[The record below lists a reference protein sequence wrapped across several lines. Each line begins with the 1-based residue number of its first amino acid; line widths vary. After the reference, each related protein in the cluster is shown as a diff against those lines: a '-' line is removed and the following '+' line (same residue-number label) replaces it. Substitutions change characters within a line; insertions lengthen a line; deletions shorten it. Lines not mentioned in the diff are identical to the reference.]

1 MISYSQR
8 KKRKRLNM
16 VAAHAANV
24 LDPSLPSSN
33 EHALMA
39 SDHDDSKFYLPEYNP
54 KDYAKWSLEFTVAMT
69 ENVGLIL
76 SGDLEESN
84 DEEENKL
91 FLKYNKILFQKLF
104 QAVGKRKDSA
114 GLATISGP
122 NQTFVHS
129 RDGIKA
135 WNALQLFHNKPTMQ
149 NKLLAINQLIGC
161 KQEPKENALQFT
173 LKVQEALAH
182 AKNLN
187 LTLDEIAVAVYMN
200 GFLPKYRTNLE
211 AISVSDTKMEIEK
224 IYDVVSQYELRLDAA
239 QKSDAASALAA
250 NDNSEDISDRR
261 PKKFKKKSKI
271 RKEFAKSAADDVTDN
286 STLASAIM
294 KYISEQ
300 ANFASTSATSNT
312 ASAASKTCYYC
323 KAPGH
328 IAANCF
334 KKKKADAANGGS
346 SKYGPKQNARL
357 AKEDSVT
364 SSRESCF
371 IAMEDPLCSP
381 CHDSVASNFACSAV
395 DSANASTTLMKFYA
409 DSGASSH
416 MINASQAHLL
426 VGSTSS
432 TCNITTAGGRLNA
445 VASGSLPVPVA
456 AGEPTL
462 AVSGLYNNL
471 YSIPRATAGGRVA
484 VLTAGKFCLYD
495 PAQVTV
501 RGKAVLEGLRV
512 GNMYEVNLSVPTATP
527 DADITPPE
535 SALLADVVPDNSA
548 LLWHQRLNHCSNATL
563 KRMNKLSNGK
573 LFSARDFKLFNKKLC
588 PGCALGKMKML
599 PITRRP
605 AAHDPSAEELKPGE
619 LIMLDLLVS
628 PVLSTGGSS
637 YALVIL
643 DCATKKSWVKFLQQ
657 KNDVVSKL
665 REWLG
670 DVRADGIKPTAFTT
684 LRSDNG
690 GEFSS
695 SDFLDLCRSEGLKL
709 QHSAP
714 YTHVH
719 GVERV
724 IQTLQNSARCNLIN
738 SNMPKRFWAEA
749 LAYSTYV
756 YNSLPAAGSTKSK
769 HEKWSAVK
777 PDLRQLRTFGSLV
790 YAREYDV
797 TRSKWDDRAFR
808 GRFLG
813 YCDRSPGSYRVWKPD
828 SQLAVTTR
836 NVVFDEQVSPDP
848 GAAELSPLD
857 DAFLTPIGD
866 IKPQP
871 DPEYLSI
878 PGLTTPADSQPA
890 VPSSVP
896 RSSSQSSSPFLTAEN
911 APGLAAT
918 DKKRKLVEEYMNMSN
933 RISSRTRSKHAGS
946 PPTSASVPSHVPS
959 STSEHGLYADVRV
972 RTAAELRL
980 PQSYKAAMNSPEAA
994 HWKEAVQAEVQSLI
1008 DNDVI
1013 EVMEYD
1019 LMMDVL
1025 DLKWVFTVKETID
1038 GVIARWKARCTARG
1052 DLMKKGVNYGE
1063 TFAPVVRFETLRFLL
1078 AYAAAH
1084 NWPVHQMDVV
1094 TAFLYGLME
1103 GPDVYVKLPPGYPI
1117 PPHLR
1122 HLPPEKLMG
1131 KLKKALYGIK
1141 QAPRLWND
1149 TIDKFML
1156 EHGFTR
1162 SNTDACLYWRDTAL
1176 SSGGVDRLF
1185 VGIFVDDIV
1194 ITGSSLAAINMFKE
1208 QLSAA
1213 YSMKDMGELRYCLG
1227 MEVTTLPNGQRK
1239 ISQRKYVKDMLVRFG
1254 LQNAHAEP
1262 TPMDHNL
1269 KLTAQVER
1277 LSPEVWVKSQKFPYR
1292 EIVGSLMYL
1301 MICTRPDICYAVT
1314 TLSRY
1319 LNCHGPMH
1327 HAAALRVL
1335 RYVKGTRKLGI
1346 IYSRKD
1352 PAASPAQ
1359 SEVYGYSDSD
1369 HAANVDD
1376 RRSITGY
1383 VFFYAGGPIT
1393 WKTKTQPRTA
1403 LSSTE
1408 AEYMALAAASCEAMS
1423 LRYLQEDFGI
1433 PPTLPTLIHEDNSG
1447 AIAMSINPVHYKQTK
1462 HIHYRFHFIREC
1474 VDFGDVRIQYINTK
1488 EMIADALTKALAKV
1502 TFLNLRKPLLGG
1514 EPPEG
1519 DSDDDE

>member
-1 MISYSQR
+1 MFNYIQR
-8 KKRKRLNM
+8 KKRTRLNM

-24 LDPSLPSSN
+24 LDSSLSSSN

-39 SDHDDSKFYLPEYNP
+39 SDDSKYLPEYNP

-76 SGDLEESN
+76 SGDLEDS
-84 DEEENKL
+84 EEEDENKV

-114 GLATISGP
+114 GLSTISGP
-122 NQTFVHS
+122 NNVFVHS
-129 RDGIKA
+129 RDGLKA
-135 WNALQLFHNKPTMQ
+135 WNALKLFHNQPTMQ

-161 KQEPKENALQFT
+161 KQQPKDSALDFT
-173 LKVQEALAH
+173 LRVQEALAH
-182 AKNLN
+182 AQNLN
-187 LTLDEIAVAVYMN
+187 LTLEEIAVAVYMN
-200 GFLPKYRTNLE
+200 GFLQKYRTNLE
-211 AISVSDTKMEIEK
+211 AIAVSDTKMEISK
-224 IYDVVSQYELRLDAA
+224 IYDVVSQFELRLDAA
-239 QKSDAASALAA
+239 QKSEAASALAA

-312 ASAASKTCYYC
+312 ASASSKTCYYC

-334 KKKKADAANGGS
+334 KKKKADASNAGGG
-346 SKYGPKQNARL
+346 SKYGPKQNARF
-357 AKEDSVT
+357 AEEDIS

-371 IAMEDPLCSP
+371 IAMEDPVCSP
-381 CHDSVASNFACSAV
+381 CNNSVSSNYACSAV
-395 DSANASTTLMKFYA
+395 ENASTLMKFYA

-426 VGSTSS
+426 VDSTSS
-432 TCNITTAGGRLNA
+432 TCNITTAGGRLHA
-445 VASGSLPVPVA
+445 VAVGSLPVPVA

-512 GNMYEVNLSVPTATP
+512 GNMYEVNLSVPTAAP
-527 DADITPPE
+527 DAVIDTPE
-535 SALLADVVPDNSA
+535 NALLADVVPDNNA

-563 KRMNKLSNGK
+563 KRMNKLANGK

-599 PITRRP
+599 PITRHP

-628 PVLSTGGSS
+628 PVVSTGGSS

-643 DCATKKSWVKFLQQ
+643 DCATRKSWVKFLQQ
-657 KNDVVSKL
+657 KSDVVPKL

-670 DVRADGIKPTAFTT
+670 DVRADGVKPTAFTT

-690 GEFSS
+690 GEFTSS
-695 SDFLDLCRSEGLKL
+695 EFLDLCRSEGLKL

-719 GVERV
+719 AVERV
-724 IQTLQNSARCNLIN
+724 IQTLQNSARCNLLN

-749 LAYSTYV
+749 LAYSTHV
-756 YNSLPAAGSTKSK
+756 YNCLPSAGSTKSK

-777 PDLRQLRTFGSLV
+777 PDLNLLRTFGSLV
-790 YAREYDV
+790 YAREYDAN
-797 TRSKWDDRAFR
+797 RSKWDDRAFR

-828 SQLAVTTR
+828 SQIAVATR
-836 NVVFDEQVSPDP
+836 NVVFDEHVSPDP
-848 GAAELSPLD
+848 TAAESSPLD
-857 DAFLTPIGD
+857 DDFLTPIGD

-871 DPEYLSI
+871 DPDYLSI
-878 PGLTTPADSQPA
+878 PGLTVPAVSQPA
-890 VPSSVP
+890 GPSP
-896 RSSSQSSSPFLTAEN
+896 ASSLPSSSPPPLFTAEN

-918 DKKRKLVEEYMNMSN
+918 DKKRKLVEEYMNLSN
-933 RISSRTRSKHAGS
+933 RISSRLRSKHAS
-946 PPTSASVPSHVPS
+946 SSVNSSIPASVPNHAHIPS
-959 STSEHGLYADVRV
+959 STPEHSLYADVRV
-972 RTAAELRL
+972 LTAAELRL
-980 PQSYKAAMNSPEAA
+980 PQSYNAAMKSPEAA

-1025 DLKWVFTVKETID
+1025 ELKWVFTVKETIE

-1052 DLMKKGVNYGE
+1052 DLMKKGINYGE

-1156 EHGFTR
+1156 DHGFTR
-1162 SNTDACLYWRDTAL
+1162 SNSDACLYWRDTAL

-1194 ITGSSLAAINMFKE
+1194 ITGSSLAAINAFKE
-1208 QLSAA
+1208 QLSAV
-1213 YSMKDMGELRYCLG
+1213 YNMKDMGELRYCLG
-1227 MEVTTLPNGQRK
+1227 MEVTTLPGGQRK

-1277 LSPEVWVKSQKFPYR
+1277 LSPEDWAKNQKFPYR

-1301 MICTRPDICYAVT
+1301 MICTRPDICFAVT

-1346 IYSRKD
+1346 IYSRRD

-1423 LRYLQEDFGI
+1423 LRYLQEDFGV

-1447 AIAMSINPVHYKQTK
+1447 AISMSINPVHYKQTK

-1474 VDFGDVRIQYINTK
+1474 VELGDVRIQYINTR